1 VKFVL
6 QQNTGLTTSNW
17 TDVTI
22 APMLNT
28 TNLHHE
34 VTVPRTPSRILPMS
48 ALAQVSLWLLLA
60 VGPCCLH
67 VRAEAVSG
75 TSLTNL
81 GTVTFDRN
89 NTFGWRFTPTIEIE
103 VTALGFFDATSLP
116 AGTGTGLTQPH
127 DVGIYRVSDQ
137 LLVASNTIPAGT
149 GAVLAAHFRYATLPT
164 PVRLAGGTT
173 YLMAGFALS
182 ASPDPAAATGNWTM
196 APGILYANSPLP
208 TVINP
213 TSGTS
218 QYLVSAHGNPP
229 PVLTYPGVAQT
240 AILPVFAADFQFTPV
255 VPFLTGI
262 SFTPNSAIISVTNL
276 TVGATNF
283 VEKSTGLG
291 TWQTVQT
298 FVPSTA
304 ATNLS
309 VVGIGDS
316 AAFYRIRVGL

>member
-1 VKFVL
+1 MKRITPPQLPRISAFV
-6 QQNTGLTTSNW
+6 
-17 TDVTI
+17 
-22 APMLNT
+22 
-28 TNLHHE
+28 
-34 VTVPRTPSRILPMS
+34 
-48 ALAQVSLWLLLA
+48 QVVLWLLLA
-60 VGPCCLH
+60 LGPCCIC
-67 VRAEAVSG
+67 VRAEAISG

-89 NTFGWRFTPTIEIE
+89 NTFGWRFTPTIDIE

-137 LLVASNTIPAGT
+137 LLVASNTIPAGS
-149 GAVLAAHFRYATLPT
+149 GAVLAANFRYVTLPS

-182 ASPDPAAATGNWTM
+182 ASPDPAAAAGKWTM

-229 PVLTYPGVAQT
+229 PVLTYPGLAQT
-240 AILPVFAADFQFTPV
+240 AILPVFAANFQFTPV
-255 VPFLTGI
+255 LPFLAHIDLT
-262 SFTPNSAIISVTNL
+262 TNSAIISVTNL

-291 TWQTVQT
+291 TWQPVLS
-298 FVPSTA
+298 FVPGAA

-309 VVGIGDS
+309 VVGIGDTS
-316 AAFYRIRVGL
+316 AFYRISVGL